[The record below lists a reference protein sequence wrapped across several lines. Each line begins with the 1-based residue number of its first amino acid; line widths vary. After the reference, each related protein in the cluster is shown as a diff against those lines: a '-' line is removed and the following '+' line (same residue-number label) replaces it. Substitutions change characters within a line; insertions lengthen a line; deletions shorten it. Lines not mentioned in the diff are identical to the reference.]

1 MRRHG
6 YLSFL
11 AMIIFCGSCGSQP
24 NAPMP
29 KDSAHDP
36 QSITDQG
43 LGLPK
48 TTEEMDASL
57 AAGIDPYFVEPED
70 TISTRG
76 PQCIVRDLI
85 QDKMGNIWL
94 ATWQGIIRYDGHVF
108 VNYTLREGLIHFHV
122 GSLFEDS
129 KGSLW
134 FGMTRGGVYRY
145 DGHTF
150 KLFTTIDGLA
160 DNTVY
165 SIAED
170 GSGNIWLGTEHGV
183 SRYDGIVF
191 KSYTV
196 RDGLPDDYVNAVIK
210 DKSGIMWF
218 GTNKGICRYDG
229 KTFSAMKD
237 LASLS
242 VQKVGSLYEDRDGN
256 IWIGTG
262 AQQAGGLG
270 LCMYNG
276 TTLTPLVNPYYV
288 MYMCEDKKGNLWL
301 AHNKGTGD
309 VYFGLYRY
317 DGKSFTNITKQDQ
330 PDNPVIF
337 GILEDHQGN
346 IWYGTAKGV
355 WRYDGD
361 EFDYY
366 RN

>member
-1 MRRHG
+1 LSKPC

-11 AMIIFCGSCGSQP
+11 SLFVICSSCSGQP
-24 NAPMP
+24 NSPVP
-29 KDSAHDP
+29 KESVNSP

-48 TTEEMDASL
+48 TAEEMDASL

-70 TISTRG
+70 TVSTQG

-85 QDKMGNIWL
+85 QDRAGNVWL
-94 ATWQGIIRYDGHVF
+94 ATWQGIIKYDGHVF
-108 VNYTLREGLIHFHV
+108 VNYTMREGLIHFHV

-129 KGSLW
+129 KGNLW

-145 DGHTF
+145 DGNAF
-150 KLFTTIDGLA
+150 KLFTTRDGLA

-170 GSGNIWLGTEHGV
+170 GSGNIWFGTEHGV
-183 SRYDGIVF
+183 SRYDGRVF
-191 KSYTV
+191 KSYTM

-218 GTNKGICRYDG
+218 GTNKGISRYDG
-229 KTFSAMKD
+229 KTFSPIKD
-237 LASLS
+237 LANLS
-242 VQKVGSLYEDRDGN
+242 SKKVGSLYEDRLGN
-256 IWIGTG
+256 IWIGTN
-262 AQQAGGLG
+262 AQLAGGLG

-276 TTLTPLVNPYYV
+276 TTVTSLINPYYA
-288 MYMCEDKKGNLWL
+288 MYICEDRKGNIWL
-301 AHNKGTGD
+301 AHNKGADG

-317 DGKSFTNITKQDQ
+317 DGKSFTTITKQDQ
-330 PDNPVIF
+330 PDNPLIF
-337 GILEDHQGN
+337 GILEDQLGS

-355 WRYDGD
+355 CRFDGD
-361 EFDYY
+361 DFDYF
-366 RN
+366 RD